1 MNVFLS
7 NLILFLLASF
17 LEKSHFKDKNKVY
30 SLFSKAYINNF
41 VMYVFSSKEV
51 NVLQKVDF
59 FKPQS
64 VKDVPFLIP
73 QKNKNF
79 LPYDFT
85 NFKNSFHIRET
96 FYPKALLKVK
106 SNQNIVE
113 NQYIDVFVFDK
124 TKIIVFALFCTFSM
138 VFYEFFKKIILKETL
153 RKELLKDTGLDLK
166 KDLLLKLR
174 KNSFLKFLDTLQDF
188 FDASTWSKVKDLVNR
203 KPLQKLYPI
212 VLNYSVSIAI
222 QDSFFFNEYIFMD
235 KVNEQREEST
245 FTLSCKHYFLSV
257 KKNDIIVL
265 TRDFPAFSLFA
276 GTKGVVDRV
285 FLHQKLEITF
295 FTTSNL
301 PEIVPKFVLSRY
313 QTSIVKENDIAF

>member
-1 MNVFLS
+1 MNIFLS

-17 LEKSHFKDKNKVY
+17 LEKNNFKDKNKVY
-30 SLFSKAYINNF
+30 SLFSKVYINNF
-41 VMYVFSSKEV
+41 VMSVFSSQEI
-51 NVLQKVDF
+51 NILQKVYF
-59 FKPQS
+59 FKPQV
-64 VKDVPFLIP
+64 VKDLPFLIP

-79 LPYDFT
+79 LPYNFT
-85 NFKNSFHIRET
+85 NFKNSFRIVET

-106 SNQNIVE
+106 PNQNIVE
-113 NQYIDVFVFDK
+113 NQYIEVFTFDK
-124 TKIIVFALFCTFSM
+124 TKIIVFALFCIFSTIL
-138 VFYEFFKKIILKETL
+138 YEFFKKRILKETL
-153 RKELLKDTGLDLK
+153 RKKLLKDTGLGLK
-166 KDLLLKLR
+166 KDFLLKLR
-174 KNSFLKFLDTLQDF
+174 KFSFLKFLNSLQNF
-188 FDASTWSKVKDLVNR
+188 FDASIWFKVKDLVNR

-212 VLNYSVSIAI
+212 LLNYSLSIVN
-222 QDSFFFNEYIFMD
+222 QDSFFVNEYIFMD

-245 FTLSCKHYFLSV
+245 FTLSCKHYFLEI
-257 KKNDIIVL
+257 KNNDIIVL

-313 QTSIVKENDIAF
+313 QTSIIKENDIFF